1 MSLRIDLRAALPFAA
16 ALLLSA
22 CAARAP
28 RAPLPPLAQPP
39 EEHQQRREAVLALQ
53 PAWSLQGRVALSN
66 GRDGGSGR
74 IDWRQDGDR
83 YEVSL
88 SAPVTRQSWR
98 ISGDGSHARLEGIDG
113 GPLEGDDPS
122 ALLRETTRWDIP
134 VTALASWVRGAR
146 ADAARHG
153 PARLAF
159 GPDGR
164 LATLEQA
171 GWTVTYGAWEAGTP
185 VDLPQRLEAARDGAK
200 VRLVVDGWGEG
211 AAQTP

>member
-1 MSLRIDLRAALPFAA
+1 MVTG
-16 ALLLSA
+16 
-22 CAARAP
+22 
-28 RAPLPPLAQPP
+28 
-39 EEHQQRREAVLALQ
+39 RR
-53 PAWSLQGRVALSN
+53 
-66 GRDGGSGR
+66 SGP
-74 IDWRQDGDR
+74 D
-83 YEVSL
+83 
-88 SAPVTRQSWR
+88 
-98 ISGDGSHARLEGIDG
+98 
-113 GPLEGDDPS
+113 
-122 ALLRETTRWDIP
+122 
-134 VTALASWVRGAR
+134 
-146 ADAARHG
+146 G